1 MKFSNEVNE
10 LFTALAIAQ
19 GQMRNV
25 TKDKSNPFFKSQY
38 ADLASCWE
46 VIREPLSKNGLSI
59 IQNSNFFEGEVI
71 INTILAHKSGQWM
84 ANKLSMRPQKQDP
97 QGIGSTITYG
107 RRYELMAM
115 VGLAPE
121 DDDGNSASNT
131 QPKVTKEAQA
141 KIDFEKKKKAILG
154 YVESNPEFKGFL
166 IGKGLDP
173 DCDDNIELIYKD
185 SRQLKAKFKND

>member
-1 MKFSNEVNE
+1 MDFSKELNE

-19 GQMRNV
+19 GQMKNV

-46 VIREPLSKNGLSI
+46 ACREPLSKNGLSI
-59 IQNSNFFEGEVI
+59 IQNSNFSEGEVT
-71 INTILAHKSGQWM
+71 INTILAHKSGQWI

-107 RRYELMAM
+107 RRYELMAI

-131 QPKVTKEAQA
+131 QTGKVDPKTEFTKRR
-141 KIDFEKKKKAILG
+141 KAIFS
-154 YVESNPEFKGFL
+154 YIDDNPDFLGFL
-166 IGKGLDP
+166 HDKGLDP
-173 DCDDNIELIYKD
+173 AQDENIELIYNQ
-185 SRQLKAKFKND
+185 SGSLKKEYMSGH

>member
-1 MKFSNEVNE
+1 MDFSKELNE

-19 GQMRNV
+19 GQMKNV

-46 VIREPLSKNGLSI
+46 ACREPLSKNGLSI
-59 IQNSNFFEGEVI
+59 IQNSNFSEGEVT
-71 INTILAHKSGQWM
+71 INTILAHKSGQWI

-107 RRYELMAM
+107 RRYELMAI

-131 QPKVTKEAQA
+131 QTGKVDPKTEFTKRRKSILAY
-141 KIDFEKKKKAILG
+141 IDH
-154 YVESNPEFKGFL
+154 NPDFLGFL
-166 IGKGLDP
+166 HDKGLDP
-173 DCDDNIELIYKD
+173 AQDENIELIYNQ
-185 SRQLKAKFKND
+185 SGSLKNEYMSGH